1 MGDNRI
7 SMGRRVMTDDH
18 VWNLARIAARN
29 ALAEIGGNQ
38 MHTWA
43 ALPPMDSPYQII
55 ARHVAEAI
63 KDALPEESAPS

>member
-1 MGDNRI
+1 
-7 SMGRRVMTDDH
+7 MTDDH
-18 VWNLARIAARN
+18 IWNLSRIAARN

-43 ALPPMDSPYQII
+43 RFPAMESPFDII

-63 KDALPEESAPS
+63 KDALPEERSPS